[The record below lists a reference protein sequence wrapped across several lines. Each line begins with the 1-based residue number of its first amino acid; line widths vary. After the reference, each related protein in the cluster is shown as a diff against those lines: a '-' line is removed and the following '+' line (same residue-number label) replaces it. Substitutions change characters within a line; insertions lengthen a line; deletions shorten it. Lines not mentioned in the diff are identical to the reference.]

1 MNQTKYKQAKSEA
14 NAAQNALQKEI
25 TTLRESNR
33 TLQLKLR
40 DIEVANDD
48 FERQARHTTS
58 SLEDLESKYN
68 VAIERGVLLEEEIR
82 NGELERESLRIETQR
97 LRDELSD
104 LKIETHIVQEKLRKA
119 ESSKGKHAR
128 KITPSDSGVSTQRST
143 DNNAEH
149 SPTTMTSSPMVS
161 TPPAKSISSI
171 TSDIVT
177 PPSPPFSE
185 TSTTA
190 SKTDA
195 TPSVRRGRPLG
206 SDAKGFT
213 RTSLP
218 SRASRHSRNP
228 SISTSN
234 GRATPSVAA
243 RQRAGVLESDL
254 RIHVR
259 GLVGQ
264 AQKLHQR
271 VQRVWSQ
278 LPAPPETP
286 PKGSPRSNSVL
297 DQGPVPTSITMRST
311 RKRTSGSVAS
321 SREGD
326 STPYYLSYHRSSIG
340 TSQHTPSRGDL
351 DDSRPSSRTSATS
364 HYSRSQSGI
373 PQRPDSRLSNGSSR
387 TPGGYS
393 SQTLPER
400 HRPRSS
406 LSNYNPM
413 SYIEEYGGSL
423 TTPTPRRT
431 VLNRADTTTS
441 AIPTPSSTQKMQS
454 GTSIPMPRR
463 ASSRL
468 DRRDSDMPPPPTRTK
483 PTTIDLGE
491 TY

>member
-1 MNQTKYKQAKSEA
+1 M
-14 NAAQNALQKEI
+14 
-25 TTLRESNR
+25 
-33 TLQLKLR
+33 KLR

-82 NGELERESLRIETQR
+82 NGEQERESLRIETQR

-104 LKIETHIVQEKLRKA
+104 LRIEAHIVQEKLRKA
-119 ESSKGKHAR
+119 ESSKNKHAR
-128 KITPSDSGVSTQRST
+128 KVTPSDSGVSIHRST
-143 DNNAEH
+143 DNNAAH
-149 SPTTMTSSPMVS
+149 SPTTTTSSPMVS
-161 TPPAKSISSI
+161 TPPAKSTSSI

-185 TSTTA
+185 TSTNA
-190 SKTDA
+190 SKTDV
-195 TPSVRRGRPLG
+195 TPSARHGRPVG

-234 GRATPSVAA
+234 GRATPSLAS
-243 RQRAGVLESDL
+243 RQRTSGLDSDR

-297 DQGPVPTSITMRST
+297 DQGPVSASITMRSM

-321 SREGD
+321 SRDGD
-326 STPYYLSYHRSSIG
+326 STPYYLSYNRSSIG
-340 TSQHTPSRGDL
+340 ASQQTPSRRGP
-351 DDSRPSSRTSATS
+351 DDSRPSSRTSMTS
-364 HYSRSQSGI
+364 HYSMSQSGI
-373 PQRPDSRLSNGSSR
+373 PQRPESRLSNTSSR
-387 TPGGYS
+387 TPGSYS

-413 SYIEEYGGSL
+413 SYIEEYGGTL

-431 VLNRADTTTS
+431 VLNRADTATS
-441 AIPTPSSTQKMQS
+441 AIPTPSSTHKRQS
-454 GTSIPMPRR
+454 GTSIPTPRR

-468 DRRDSDMPPPPTRTK
+468 DRRDSDMPPPPARAK
-483 PTTIDLGE
+483 STTIDLGE